1 MLAKRWV
8 AAALAVG
15 VVLVLMVV
23 SDAWIS
29 REPSETAAARSQ
41 DAPRT
46 AAHEEAGRDLPQPSA
61 RTAVD
66 ATEDAAEVVPEA
78 RAIPAKLGRL
88 HGIVR
93 GLRPMHAGSTKV
105 VCETYHGREFVRA
118 SAPMGMD
125 GSFEIAGLDTST
137 VYILRA
143 AYGERERDLARSVAI
158 EFRADERERFVE
170 LDIGDNL
177 TTLVVRVR
185 DEAGRPI
192 DGASV
197 NATGA
202 SIADG
207 MPRHLARWMVL
218 ESTDA
223 AGAAVFPSISPLPWT
238 VEVRH
243 RDHTSAAA
251 QAVVRQGETTRVDV
265 ALRTGVELRGRL
277 LTANGEPARNERL
290 EFSFADDVSGALVSM
305 RAEIDEQ
312 GCFLLRHAPAAELTP
327 RVDRYRDPVVRTFL
341 AFGSNVLAP
350 VRAGAGEVDLVL
362 PEPCKLVGRCVS
374 ANAAPELKVSA
385 STEEDSSELTVTL
398 GPQGEFSVPFEPRRG
413 RLLLH
418 LQPSDR
424 SASPREGAGVVVDTQ
439 FPAPG
444 GILDLGAIEFS
455 REPVLS
461 GVVRNAAGEA
471 VPLALVR
478 LEFDGPAELS
488 AREATADIEGRFEF
502 EAAPSMPG
510 VLRIRDATNGQ
521 AELQLENAAKAARAG
536 EVSLVLHPSARLKG
550 RVAWNRVARRRPP
563 QIVLVRG
570 NSFGY
575 RREHARVVASD
586 TGEFEL
592 TAWPAEYELWL
603 QWIGDETWVRGP
615 RVTLE
620 LGRVTPLEWTVD

>member
-1 MLAKRWV
+1 MLARRWI

-46 AAHEEAGRDLPQPSA
+46 GAHREAARELLQPSA
-61 RTAVD
+61 RRAVD
-66 ATEDAAEVVPEA
+66 ATEGAVEVVPQA
-78 RAIPAKLGRL
+78 RAVDAQLGRI

-93 GLRPMHAGSTKV
+93 GLRPWHVGTTEV
-105 VCETYHGREFVRA
+105 VCETYHGRESVRV
-118 SAPMGMD
+118 SGPVGTD
-125 GSFEIAGLDTST
+125 GSFEIDGLDTSAA
-137 VYILRA
+137 YLLRA
-143 AYGERERDLARSVAI
+143 QYSEHDLARSVAI
-158 EFRADERERFVE
+158 EFRAGERERFVE
-170 LDIGDNL
+170 LGVGDNL
-177 TTLVVRVR
+177 STLVVRVR

-197 NATGA
+197 NATAA

-207 MPRHLARWMVL
+207 VPRHLARWMVL

-305 RAEIDEQ
+305 RAEIDEH
-312 GCFLLRHAPAAELTP
+312 GCFLLRHAPAVELTP
-327 RVDRYRDPVVRTFL
+327 RVNRYRDPVVRTFL

-362 PEPCKLVGRCVS
+362 PELCTLVGRCVS
-374 ANAAPELKVSA
+374 ASAAPELKVSA

-398 GPQGEFSVPFEPRRG
+398 GPHGEFSVPFEPRRG

-424 SASPREGAGVVVDTQ
+424 SASPREGAGVVVERH

-444 GILDLGAIEFS
+444 GVLDLGAIEFS

-488 AREATADIEGRFEF
+488 AREAKADLEGRFEF

-510 VLRIRDATNGQ
+510 VLRIRDATKGQ

-536 EVSLVLHPSARLKG
+536 EVSLVLHPPARLQG
-550 RVAWNRVARRRPP
+550 RVVWNRVARRRPP

-575 RREHARVVASD
+575 RRELARVVASD

-592 TAWPAEYELWL
+592 SEWPGSYELWL
-603 QWIGDETWVRGP
+603 QWLGDETWIEGP

-620 LGRVTPLEWTVD
+620 FGRITPLEWTVD